1 MIQLG
6 PPPPAPVVKPRR
18 RGGPRGPVFLGAN
31 IVVLGW
37 LALAVAL
44 LVAHNVVAH
53 PIWLPVHALL
63 LGAATNAIV
72 IWSGHFTTT
81 LCRVPDPPQWHLVAK
96 LALLNLAVIATLA
109 GVAFNTEALTGMG
122 GTAVAVVAVA
132 HGAELIAMKKRALSA
147 RFDYLV
153 GFYLAAIAA
162 LLAGSAT
169 GAAMAFGVAR
179 WYARLWTTHVHVMLY
194 GWIGLTVVG
203 TLFTLWP
210 TTIRE
215 KITPRSFA
223 MARRALPTLTV
234 GLTVAAAGLLTDSWW
249 LTAAGLLGYAVG
261 VGLSIVGLWPGRSFT
276 GPAAWMLVGAT
287 AWLGV
292 AVMTETIRLIA
303 ARSVDVLPAFV
314 ENTLL
319 PLLAVGFVAQ
329 ILLGALSQLLPIL
342 VANGPPVRK
351 AVISYLDQGWQ
362 ARVCAINIAVPLVA
376 GPWRAPLPLI
386 GWVLAAV
393 AVASFVLLA
402 LRLAL
407 PVALRG
413 PLDVDAIAP
422 HSRAVTGAVAAA
434 AVAAVAAALGLGVGG
449 SAPSGAA
456 GVSGEARTVD
466 VTLKNMRFSPDVINV
481 PAGTRLVLRVTNID
495 GLPHDLHVDTGEHT
509 PRLSRGQTAMLDLGA
524 VHQDREAWCDVPGHR
539 AAGMTMTIHAVG
551 GAPRHEHTG
560 GGHGGLPAPTVLD
573 LAADPSPGW
582 TPRDA
587 VLAPAKPGV
596 HRVEL
601 RAVDRELEIAPGRR
615 ETRWTFGG
623 VEPAPTLHGRVGDTF
638 EITLINDATMGHGI
652 DFHAGALAPDQ
663 PMRTLAPGER
673 LVYRFTAHR
682 AGAWLYH
689 CSTPPMALHIAN
701 GMYGAVIIDPPGLPA
716 VDREYAL
723 VGAQLYASAPDSD
736 AQTTAIRAGQPDG
749 WMFNGTA
756 AQYMHAPLPAR
767 TGERVRVWVV
777 NAGPGDSIAFHVVGT
792 QFDTVYKEGAWLLR
806 PGGSARLDGGGARLG
821 PPHEPSDPL
830 APAGGAQ
837 ALDLAPAQGGFVE
850 LTFPEPGHYPFMD
863 HDMRHAENGAHGIFA
878 VTG

>member
-6 PPPPAPVVKPRR
+6 SPPPPAPVAKPRR

-31 IVVLGW
+31 IVVLAW
-37 LALAVAL
+37 LAVSVAL
-44 LVAHNVVAH
+44 LVGNNALAH

-81 LCRVPDPPQWHLVAK
+81 LCRVPDPPHWHLVAK
-96 LALLNLAVIATLA
+96 LAGLNVGVVAALS
-109 GVAFNTEALTGMG
+109 GVAWNAEVLTGIG
-122 GTAVAVVAVA
+122 GAVVAAVGLA

-153 GFYLAAIAA
+153 GFYLAAVVA

-169 GAAMAFGVAR
+169 GAAMALGVAR

-223 MARRALPTLTV
+223 MARRALPTLTA
-234 GLTVAAAGLLTDSWW
+234 GLTVATVGLLAGSWW
-249 LTAAGLLGYAVG
+249 LAAAGLLGYALG
-261 VGLSIVGLWPGRSFT
+261 VGLAIAGLWPGRSFT

-287 AWLGV
+287 GWLGV
-292 AVMTETIRLIA
+292 AVAIEVVALSG
-303 ARSVDVLPAFV
+303 ARSVDVLPGFV
-314 ENTLL
+314 EHTLL

-351 AVISYLDQGWQ
+351 AVIAYLDQGWQ
-362 ARVCAINIAVPLVA
+362 LRVAAINVAVPLVA
-376 GPWRAPLPLI
+376 GPWRGPLPMA

-393 AVASFVLLA
+393 AVGSFLLLA
-402 LRLAL
+402 LRPAL

-413 PLDVDAIAP
+413 PIDTEAIKP
-422 HSRAVTGAVAAA
+422 HSAAVTGAVALASAA
-434 AVAAVAAALGLGVGG
+434 GVALALVLGLGVPT
-449 SAPSGAA
+449 PSGAA
-456 GVSGEARTVD
+456 EVTGAARTVD
-466 VTLKNMRFSPDVINV
+466 VTLNNMRFSPDVLEV
-481 PAGTRLVLRVTNID
+481 PAGTRLVLRVTNVD

-509 PRLSRGQTAMLDLGA
+509 PRLSRGQTAVLDLG
-524 VHQDREAWCDVPGHR
+524 VVRQDRDVWCDVPGHR
-539 AAGMTMTIHAVG
+539 AAGMTMTIRAVG
-551 GAPRHEHTG
+551 GAPRHEHAG
-560 GGHGGLPAPTVLD
+560 GDQHPGVPAPASLD
-573 LAADPSPGW
+573 LAADPSPGF

-587 VLAPAKPGV
+587 VLAPATPGV

-601 RAVDRELEIAPGRR
+601 RAVDRELEVAPGRR
-615 ETRWTFGG
+615 EIRWTFGG

-638 EITLINDATMGHGI
+638 EITLINDASMGHGI

-663 PMRTLAPGER
+663 PMRTLEPGER
-673 LVYRFTAHR
+673 LVYRFTARR

-689 CSTPPMALHIAN
+689 CSTPPMTLHIAN

-723 VGAQLYASAPDSD
+723 VGAQLYTGAPDAD
-736 AQTTAIRAGQPDG
+736 AKTTAIRAGQPEG

-767 TGERVRVWVV
+767 VGERVRVWVV
-777 NAGPGDSIAFHVVGT
+777 NAGPGDSIAFHVVGS
-792 QFDTVYKEGAWLLR
+792 QFDTVYKEGAWLLHG
-806 PGGSARLDGGGARLG
+806 PGDAS
-821 PPHEPSDPL
+821 
-830 APAGGAQ
+830 APAGGSQ

-850 LTFPEPGHYPFMD
+850 LTFPEAGHYPFMD
-863 HDMRHAENGAHGIFA
+863 HDMRHAENGAHGIFD
-878 VTG
+878 VSG

>member
-6 PPPPAPVVKPRR
+6 SPPPPAPIVKPRR

-31 IVVLGW
+31 IVVLCW
-37 LALAVAL
+37 LAVAVAL
-44 LVAHNVVAH
+44 LIAHDAITH

-81 LCRVPDPPQWHLVAK
+81 LCRVPDPPQWHLVVK
-96 LALLNLAVIATLA
+96 LALLNAGVIAALA
-109 GVAFNTEALTGMG
+109 GVAWSAEVLTGIG
-122 GTAVAVVAVA
+122 GAVVAVVAVA
-132 HGAELIAMKKRALSA
+132 HGSGLIAMKKAALSA

-153 GFYLAAIAA
+153 GFYLAALLA
-162 LLAGSAT
+162 LLVGSAT
-169 GAAMAFGVAR
+169 GAAMALGIAS

-194 GWIGLTVVG
+194 GWIGLTVLG

-223 MARRALPTLTV
+223 MARRALPTLSA
-234 GLTVAAAGLLTDSWW
+234 GLTVAIAGLLAGSWWLAAAGLL
-249 LTAAGLLGYAVG
+249 GFAVG
-261 VGLSIVGLWPGRSFT
+261 VALAIVGLWPGRSFT

-287 AWLGV
+287 CWLAV
-292 AVMTETIRLIA
+292 AVVIEVIGLLG
-303 ARSVDVLPAFV
+303 ARSVDMLPAFV
-314 ENTLL
+314 EHTLL

-351 AVISYLDQGWQ
+351 AVIAYLDQGWQ
-362 ARVCAINIAVPLVA
+362 VRVGALNAAVPLVA
-376 GPWRAPLPLI
+376 GPWHGPVPVV

-393 AVASFVLLA
+393 AVASFVLLG
-402 LRLAL
+402 LRLAI

-413 PLDVDAIAP
+413 PIDVDAIQP
-422 HSRAVTGAVAAA
+422 RSGVVTA
-434 AVAAVAAALGLGVGG
+434 AVALASLVAVGSALALGMGTP
-449 SAPSGAA
+449 APSGATGA
-456 GVSGEARTVD
+456 VHTVD
-466 VTLKNMRFSPDVINV
+466 VTSKNMRFSPDVIDV

-495 GLPHDLHVDTGEHT
+495 GLPHDLRVDTGEHT
-509 PRLSRGQTAMLDLGA
+509 PRLSRGQTAVLDLGV
-524 VHQDREAWCDVPGHR
+524 VHQDREAWCDIAGHR
-539 AAGMTMTIHAVG
+539 AAGMTLTIHAVG
-551 GAPRHEHTG
+551 GAPRHQHPG
-560 GGHGGLPAPTVLD
+560 GGRDGGGAAPTTLN
-573 LAADPSPGW
+573 LATDPSPGW
-582 TPRDA
+582 TPHDA
-587 VLAPAKPGV
+587 VLAPATPGL

-601 RAVDRELEIAPGRR
+601 RAVDRELEVAPGRR
-615 ETRWTFGG
+615 EIRWTFGG
-623 VEPAPTLHGRVGDTF
+623 VEPSPTLHGKVGDTF
-638 EITLINDATMGHGI
+638 EITLINDAAMGHGI

-673 LVYRFTAHR
+673 LVYRFTARR

-701 GMYGAVIIDPPGLPA
+701 GMYGAVIIDPPGLPP

-723 VGAQLYASAPDSD
+723 VGAQLYAGAPDTD
-736 AQTTAIRAGQPDG
+736 AKTTAIRAGQPDG

-767 TGERVRVWVV
+767 TGERVRIWVV

-806 PGGSARLDGGGARLG
+806 PGGSGG
-821 PPHEPSDPL
+821 S
-830 APAGGAQ
+830 Q

-850 LTFPEPGHYPFMD
+850 LTFPEAGHYPFMD
-863 HDMRHAENGAHGIFA
+863 HDMRHAENGAHGIF
-878 VTG
+878 VVSG

>member
-1 MIQLG
+1 MIELG
-6 PPPPAPVVKPRR
+6 PPPPGHTVRPPR

-37 LALAVAL
+37 LAVAVVLMFAHR
-44 LVAHNVVAH
+44 LVGY

-96 LALLNLAVIATLA
+96 LLLLNVSVVSALA
-109 GVAFNTEALTGMG
+109 GVACNAESLTGIG
-122 GTAVAVVAVA
+122 GTGVTAVAVI
-132 HGAELIAMKKRALSA
+132 HGAALIAMKKSALSA

-153 GFYLAAIAA
+153 GFYLVAVAA
-162 LLAGSAT
+162 LLAGTAA
-169 GAAMAFGVAR
+169 GAAMAFGIAR
-179 WYARLWTTHVHVMLY
+179 WYARLWTTHVHVLLY
-194 GWIGLTVVG
+194 GWIGLTVLG

-215 KITPRSFA
+215 KISPRSFA
-223 MARRALPTLTV
+223 MARRALPTLTI
-234 GLTVAAAGLLTDSWW
+234 GLVAAIGGLLAGSWW
-249 LTAAGLLGYAVG
+249 LTALALLGYAAG
-261 VGLSIVGLWPGRSFT
+261 VGLSVAGLWPGRSFT

-292 AVMTETIRLIA
+292 AVVVEVIGLA
-303 ARSVDVLPAFV
+303 VARSVEVLPTLV
-314 ENTLL
+314 EDTLL

-351 AVISYLDQGWQ
+351 AVMGYLDQGWQ
-362 ARVCAINIAVPLVA
+362 VRVCAINVAVPLVA
-376 GPWRAPLPLI
+376 GPWRSPLPLV

-413 PLDVDAIAP
+413 PLDIGAIAP
-422 HSRAVTGAVAAA
+422 RPRVVAGAVALS
-434 AVAAVAAALGLGVGG
+434 AVAAVVGTLALGRVVPPP
-449 SAPSGAA
+449 ATAA
-456 GVSGEARTVD
+456 GATAEAHTVD
-466 VTLKNMRFSPDVINV
+466 VTLTDMRFSPDTIDV
-481 PAGTRLVLRVTNID
+481 PAGSRLILRVTNVD
-495 GLPHDLHVDTGEHT
+495 GVPHDVRVETGQHT
-509 PRLSRGQTAMLDLGA
+509 PRLNRGQTAVLDLGS
-524 VHQDREAWCDVPGHR
+524 VHQDLDVWCDVPGHR
-539 AAGMTMTIHAVG
+539 AAGMTMNIRAVG
-551 GAPRHEHTG
+551 GANHHQHTG
-560 GGHGGLPAPTVLD
+560 TGTGGPPAPAVLD
-573 LAADPSPGW
+573 LAAPASPGW

-587 VLAPAKPGV
+587 VLAAATPGV

-601 RAVDRELEIAPGRR
+601 RAVDRDLEVAPGRR
-615 ETRWTFGG
+615 EVRWTFGG
-623 VEPAPTLHGRVGDTF
+623 VEPAPILRGRVGDTF
-638 EITLINDATMGHGI
+638 EITLINDAAMGHGI

-673 LVYRFTAHR
+673 LVYRFTAQR

-701 GMYGAVIIDPPGLPA
+701 GMYGAVIIDPTGLPR
-716 VDREYAL
+716 VDREYVL
-723 VGAQLYASAPDSD
+723 VGAQLYTGPTDSE
-736 AQTTAIRAGQPDG
+736 AKTAAIRAGAPDG

-756 AQYMHAPLPAR
+756 AQYLRAPLPVR

-777 NAGPGDSIAFHVVGT
+777 NAGPGESIAFHVVGT
-792 QFDTVYKEGAWLLR
+792 QFDGVYKEGAWLLR
-806 PGGSARLDGGGARLG
+806 PHTGDPGGS
-821 PPHEPSDPL
+821 
-830 APAGGAQ
+830 Q
-837 ALDLAPAQGGFVE
+837 VLDLAPAQGGFVE
-850 LTFPEPGHYPFMD
+850 MTFPEPGHYPFMD
-863 HDMRHAENGAHGIFA
+863 HDMRHAENGAHGVFVA
-878 VTG
+878 SG

>member
-6 PPPPAPVVKPRR
+6 SPPPPAPVAKPRR

-31 IVVLGW
+31 IVVLAW
-37 LALAVAL
+37 LAVSVAL
-44 LVAHNVVAH
+44 LVGNNALAH

-81 LCRVPDPPQWHLVAK
+81 LCRVPDPPHWHLVAK
-96 LALLNLAVIATLA
+96 LAGLNVGVVAALS
-109 GVAFNTEALTGMG
+109 GVAWNAEVLTGIG
-122 GTAVAVVAVA
+122 GAVVAAVGLA

-153 GFYLAAIAA
+153 GFYLAAVVA

-169 GAAMAFGVAR
+169 GAAMALGVAR
-179 WYARLWTTHVHVMLY
+179 WYARLWTTHVHVMVY

-223 MARRALPTLTV
+223 MARRALPTLTA
-234 GLTVAAAGLLTDSWW
+234 GLTVATVGLLAGSWW
-249 LTAAGLLGYAVG
+249 LAAAGLLGYALG
-261 VGLSIVGLWPGRSFT
+261 VGLAIAGLWPGRSFT

-287 AWLGV
+287 GWLGV
-292 AVMTETIRLIA
+292 AVAIEVVALSG
-303 ARSVDVLPAFV
+303 ARSVDVLPGFV
-314 ENTLL
+314 EHTLL

-351 AVISYLDQGWQ
+351 AVIAYLDQGWQ
-362 ARVCAINIAVPLVA
+362 LRVAAINAAVPLVA
-376 GPWRAPLPLI
+376 GPWRGPLPMA

-393 AVASFVLLA
+393 AVGSFLLLA

-413 PLDVDAIAP
+413 PIDTEAIKP
-422 HSRAVTGAVAAA
+422 HSAAVTGAVALASAA
-434 AVAAVAAALGLGVGG
+434 GVALALVLGLGVPT
-449 SAPSGAA
+449 PSGAA
-456 GVSGEARTVD
+456 EVTGAARTVD
-466 VTLKNMRFSPDVINV
+466 VTLNNMRFSPDVLEV
-481 PAGTRLVLRVTNID
+481 PAGTRLVLRVTNVD

-509 PRLSRGQTAMLDLGA
+509 PRLSRGQTAVLDLG
-524 VHQDREAWCDVPGHR
+524 VVRQDRDVWCDVPGHR
-539 AAGMTMTIHAVG
+539 AAGMTMTIRAVG
-551 GAPRHEHTG
+551 GAPRHEHAG
-560 GGHGGLPAPTVLD
+560 GDQHPGVPAPASLD
-573 LAADPSPGW
+573 LAADPSPGF

-587 VLAPAKPGV
+587 VLAPATPGV

-601 RAVDRELEIAPGRR
+601 RAVDRELEVAPGRR
-615 ETRWTFGG
+615 EIRWTFGG

-638 EITLINDATMGHGI
+638 EITLINDASMGHGI

-663 PMRTLAPGER
+663 PMRTLEPGER
-673 LVYRFTAHR
+673 LVYRFTARR

-689 CSTPPMALHIAN
+689 CSTPPMTLHIAN

-723 VGAQLYASAPDSD
+723 VGAQLYTGAPDAD
-736 AQTTAIRAGQPDG
+736 AKTTAIRAGQPDG

-756 AQYMHAPLPAR
+756 AQYMHGPLPAR
-767 TGERVRVWVV
+767 VGERVRVWVV
-777 NAGPGDSIAFHVVGT
+777 NAGPGDSIAFHVVGS
-792 QFDTVYKEGAWLLR
+792 QFDTVYKEGAWLLHG
-806 PGGSARLDGGGARLG
+806 PGDAS
-821 PPHEPSDPL
+821 
-830 APAGGAQ
+830 APAGGSQ

-850 LTFPEPGHYPFMD
+850 LTFPEAGHYPFMD
-863 HDMRHAENGAHGIFA
+863 HDMRHAENGAHGIFD
-878 VTG
+878 VSG

>member
-6 PPPPAPVVKPRR
+6 LPSSHPPAVKIRR

-31 IVVLGW
+31 IVVLAW
-37 LALAVAL
+37 LAVSVAL
-44 LVAHNVVAH
+44 LIGHNALAH

-81 LCRVPDPPQWHLVAK
+81 LCRVPDPPHWHLVVK
-96 LALLNLAVIATLA
+96 LALLNIGVIAALA
-109 GVAFNTEALTGMG
+109 GVAWSAESLTGLG
-122 GTAVAVVAVA
+122 GAIVAVVAVA
-132 HGAELIAMKKRALSA
+132 HGAELIAMKKSALSA

-153 GFYLAAIAA
+153 GFYLAAIVA

-194 GWIGLTVVG
+194 GWIGLTVIG

-223 MARRALPTLTV
+223 MARRALPTLTAALAVATV
-234 GLTVAAAGLLTDSWW
+234 GLLAGSWW
-249 LTAAGLLGYAVG
+249 LAAAGLLGYALG
-261 VGLSIVGLWPGRSFT
+261 VGLAIAGLWPGRSFT
-276 GPAAWMLVGAT
+276 GPAAWMLVGA
-287 AWLGV
+287 AGWLGV
-292 AVMTETIRLIA
+292 AVVIEVIALLA
-303 ARSVDVLPAFV
+303 ARSVEVLPAFV
-314 ENTLL
+314 EHTLL

-342 VANGPPVRK
+342 VANGPPIRK
-351 AVISYLDQGWQ
+351 AVIAYLDQGWLV
-362 ARVCAINIAVPLVA
+362 RVAAINVAVPLVA
-376 GPWRAPLPLI
+376 GPWRGPVPVI

-393 AVASFVLLA
+393 AVGSFLLMA

-413 PLDVDAIAP
+413 PIDVDKIKP
-422 HSRAVTGAVAAA
+422 HSGAVTGVVALAAA
-434 AVAAVAAALGLGVGG
+434 AGVALALGLGMGNP
-449 SAPSGAA
+449 APSGAT
-456 GVSGEARTVD
+456 GVTGPVRTVE
-466 VTLKNMRFSPDVINV
+466 VTSKSMRFSPDVIEV
-481 PAGTRLVLRVTNID
+481 PAGTHLVLRLTNID
-495 GLPHDLHVDTGEHT
+495 GLPHDVRVDTGEHT
-509 PRLSRGQTAMLDLGA
+509 PRLSRGQSAVLDLG
-524 VHQDREAWCDVPGHR
+524 VVNQDREAWCDIAGHR
-539 AAGMTMTIHAVG
+539 AAGMTLTIRAVG
-551 GAPRHEHTG
+551 GMPRHEHPG
-560 GGHGGLPAPTVLD
+560 GGQDPGLPTPATLN

-582 TPRDA
+582 TPYDA
-587 VLAPAKPGV
+587 VLAPATPGRL

-601 RAVDRELEIAPGRR
+601 RAVDRELEVAPGRR
-615 ETRWTFGG
+615 EIRWTFGG
-623 VEPAPTLHGRVGDTF
+623 VEPSPTLHGRVGDVF
-638 EITLINDATMGHGI
+638 EITLINDASMGHGI

-663 PMRTLAPGER
+663 PMRTLEPGER
-673 LVYRFTAHR
+673 LVYRFTARR

-689 CSTPPMALHIAN
+689 CSTPPMTLHIAN

-723 VGAQLYASAPDSD
+723 VGAQLYAGAPDAD
-736 AQTTAIRAGQPDG
+736 AKTTAIRAGRPDG

-777 NAGPGDSIAFHVVGT
+777 NAGPGDAIAFHIVGT

-806 PGGSARLDGGGARLG
+806 PPEDGDPPGGS
-821 PPHEPSDPL
+821 
-830 APAGGAQ
+830 Q
-837 ALDLAPAQGGFVE
+837 VLDLAPAQGGFVE
-850 LTFPEPGHYPFMD
+850 LSFPEPGHYPFMD

>member
-1 MIQLG
+1 MIPLG

-37 LALAVAL
+37 LAVAVVLLA
-44 LVAHNVVAH
+44 AHNVVAH

-96 LALLNLAVIATLA
+96 LALLNAAVIATLA
-109 GVAFNTEALTGMG
+109 GVAFNAEALSGAG

-132 HGAELIAMKKRALSA
+132 HGAELIAMKKSALSA

-169 GAAMAFGVAR
+169 GAAMAVGVAR

-194 GWIGLTVVG
+194 GWIGLTVMG

-223 MARRALPTLTV
+223 MARRALPTLTAGLAAAAV
-234 GLTVAAAGLLTDSWW
+234 GLLAGSWW

-261 VGLSIVGLWPGRSFT
+261 VGLSIAGLWPGRSFT

-287 AWLGV
+287 LWLGI
-292 AVMTETIRLIA
+292 AVVGETTRLIA
-303 ARSVDVLPAFV
+303 ARSVEVLPALV
-314 ENTLL
+314 EHTLL

-351 AVISYLDQGWQ
+351 AVIGYLDQGWQ
-362 ARVCAINIAVPLVA
+362 ARVCAINLAVPLVA

-386 GWVLAAV
+386 GWALAAV

-402 LRLAL
+402 LRLAI

-413 PLDVDAIAP
+413 PLDIDAVTP
-422 HSRAVTGAVAAA
+422 HPRAITGAVAVA
-434 AVAAVAAALGLGVGG
+434 AVAAVAVALGMGG

-456 GVSGEARTVD
+456 GVTGAARTID
-466 VTLKNMRFSPDVINV
+466 VTLKDMRFSPDVIDV
-481 PAGTRLVLRVTNID
+481 PAGTRLVLRVTNAD

-509 PRLSRGQTAMLDLGA
+509 PRLSRGQTALLDLGA
-524 VHQDREAWCDVPGHR
+524 VQQDREAWCDVPGHR

-551 GAPRHEHTG
+551 GVPRHQHTG
-560 GGHGGLPAPTVLD
+560 GGQSGSSTPTVLD

-582 TPRDA
+582 TPHDA
-587 VLAPAKPGV
+587 VLAPAIPGV
-596 HRVEL
+596 HRLEL

-615 ETRWTFGG
+615 EIRWTFGG

-638 EITLINDATMGHGI
+638 EITLINDASMGHGI

-689 CSTPPMALHIAN
+689 CSTPPMTLHIAN

-723 VGAQLYASAPDSD
+723 VGAQLYAGPPDSD
-736 AQTTAIRAGQPDG
+736 AKTTAIRAGQPDG

-756 AQYMHAPLPAR
+756 VQYMHAPLPAH

-777 NAGPGDSIAFHVVGT
+777 NAGPGDAIAFHVVGT

-806 PGGSARLDGGGARLG
+806 PPGGSGG
-821 PPHEPSDPL
+821 S
-830 APAGGAQ
+830 Q
-837 ALDLAPAQGGFVE
+837 ALDLVPAQGGFVE
-850 LTFPEPGHYPFMD
+850 MTFPEPGHYPFMD
-863 HDMRHAENGAHGIFA
+863 HDMRHAENGAHGVFE

>member
-6 PPPPAPVVKPRR
+6 SPPSPAPSAKRRR

-31 IVVLGW
+31 IVVLAW
-37 LALAVAL
+37 LAVSVAL
-44 LVAHNVVAH
+44 LIGHNAISH

-81 LCRVPDPPQWHLVAK
+81 LCRVPDPPHWHLVAK
-96 LALLNLAVIATLA
+96 LAVLNAGVIATLA
-109 GVAFNTEALTGMG
+109 GVTWNAEALTGLG
-122 GTAVAVVAVA
+122 GAVVAAVGVA
-132 HGAELIAMKKRALSA
+132 HGAELIAMKKSALSA

-153 GFYLAAIAA
+153 GFYLAAVVA
-162 LLAGSAT
+162 LLIGSAA
-169 GAAMAFGVAR
+169 GATMAFGVAR

-223 MARRALPTLTV
+223 MARRALPTLTA
-234 GLTVAAAGLLTDSWW
+234 GLAIATAGLIADSWWLAAAGL
-249 LTAAGLLGYAVG
+249 AGYAIGAGLA
-261 VGLSIVGLWPGRSFT
+261 IVGLWPGRSFT

-287 AWLGV
+287 GWLGV
-292 AVMTETIRLIA
+292 AVVIEVVALIA
-303 ARSVDVLPAFV
+303 GRSVDVLPAFV
-314 ENTLL
+314 EHTLL

-342 VANGPPVRK
+342 VAHGPPIRK
-351 AVISYLDQGWQ
+351 AVIAYLDQGWQ
-362 ARVCAINIAVPLVA
+362 VRVAAINVAVPLVA
-376 GPWRAPLPLI
+376 GPWRGPLPVI

-413 PLDVDAIAP
+413 PIDVETIKP
-422 HSRAVTGAVAAA
+422 HPAAVTGAVALAA
-434 AVAAVAAALGLGVGG
+434 AAAVAAALTL
-449 SAPSGAA
+449 APAA
-456 GVSGEARTVD
+456 SEVADVAGEAHTVD
-466 VTLKNMRFSPDVINV
+466 VTLNNMRFSPDVLEV

-509 PRLSRGQTAMLDLGA
+509 PRLSRGQTAVLDLG
-524 VHQDREAWCDVPGHR
+524 VVRQDRDVWCDVPGHR
-539 AAGMTMTIHAVG
+539 AAGMTMTIRALG
-551 GAPRHEHTG
+551 GVPRHEHAG
-560 GGHGGLPAPTVLD
+560 GDHGGRAPTPETLN
-573 LAADPSPGW
+573 LAVDPSPGW
-582 TPRDA
+582 RPYDA
-587 VLAPAKPGV
+587 VLAPATPGV

-601 RAVDRELEIAPGRR
+601 RAVDAELEVAPGRR
-615 ETRWTFGG
+615 EIRWTFGG
-623 VEPAPTLHGRVGDTF
+623 SEPAPTLHGRVGDTF
-638 EITLINDATMGHGI
+638 EITLINDSTMGHGI

-663 PMRTLAPGER
+663 PMRTLEPGER
-673 LVYRFTAHR
+673 LVYRFTARR

-689 CSTPPMALHIAN
+689 CSTPPMTLHIAN
-701 GMYGAVIIDPPGLPA
+701 GMYGAVIIDPPGLSA

-723 VGAQLYASAPDSD
+723 VGAQLYAGAPDAD
-736 AQTTAIRAGQPDG
+736 AKTTAIRAGQPDG

-767 TGERVRVWVV
+767 SGERVRVWVV
-777 NAGPGDSIAFHVVGT
+777 NAGPGDTIAFHIVGT

-806 PGGSARLDGGGARLG
+806 PGD
-821 PPHEPSDPL
+821 PS
-830 APAGGAQ
+830 APAGGSQ
-837 ALDLAPAQGGFVE
+837 VLDLATAQGGFVE

-863 HDMRHAENGAHGIFA
+863 HDMRHAENGAHGTFE
-878 VTG
+878 VVG

>member
-1 MIQLG
+1 MIPLG
-6 PPPPAPVVKPRR
+6 PPPQSPVAKRRR

-37 LALAVAL
+37 LAVAVAL
-44 LVAHNVVAH
+44 LVAHNVLAH
-53 PIWLPVHALL
+53 PVWLPVHALL

-96 LALLNLAVIATLA
+96 LSLLNLAVIATLA
-109 GVAFNTEALTGMG
+109 GVAFDAAALTGLG
-122 GTAVAVVAVA
+122 GTAVAGVAVA
-132 HGAELIAMKKRALSA
+132 HGAELIAMKKSALSA

-153 GFYLAAIAA
+153 GFYLAAVAA
-162 LLAGSAT
+162 LLAGSAA

-215 KITPRSFA
+215 KISERSFA
-223 MARRALPTLTV
+223 MAKRALPTLAV
-234 GLTVAAAGLLTDSWW
+234 GLSVAVAGLLTDSWW
-249 LTAAGLLGYAVG
+249 LTAAGLLGYAAG
-261 VGLSIVGLWPGRSFT
+261 VGLSIAGLWPGRSFT

-292 AVMTETIRLIA
+292 AVMIETIRLIA
-303 ARSVDVLPAFV
+303 ARSTDVLPAFV
-314 ENTLL
+314 ENALL

-351 AVISYLDQGWQ
+351 AVIGYLDQGWQ

-393 AVASFVLLA
+393 AVAGFVLLA

-413 PLDVDAIAP
+413 PLDVDKIVP
-422 HSRAVTGAVAAA
+422 HSRAVTGAVAVA
-434 AVAAVAAALGLGVGG
+434 AVAAVSAALGLGTGDP
-449 SAPSGAA
+449 APSGAVTSA
-456 GVSGEARTVD
+456 EAHTVD
-466 VTLKNMRFSPDVINV
+466 VTLKDMRFSPDVITV

-495 GLPHDLHVDTGEHT
+495 GLPHDLHVDTGERT
-509 PRLSRGQTAMLDLGA
+509 PRLSRGQSAVLDLGV

-539 AAGMTMTIHAVG
+539 AAGMTMAIRALG
-551 GAPRHEHTG
+551 GVPRHAHTG
-560 GGHGGLPAPTVLD
+560 GGRGGLPAPTVLD

-582 TPRDA
+582 APRDA
-587 VLAPAKPGV
+587 VLAPATPGM

-615 ETRWTFGG
+615 ELRWTFGG

-673 LVYRFTAHR
+673 LVYRFTAQR

-723 VGAQLYASAPDSD
+723 VGAQLYANAPDSE
-736 AQTTAIRAGQPDG
+736 AQTTAIRAGAPDG

-756 AQYMHAPLPAR
+756 AQYMHVPLPAR
-767 TGERVRVWVV
+767 TGERVRIWVV
-777 NAGPGDSIAFHVVGT
+777 NAGPGDSIAFHVVGS

-806 PGGSARLDGGGARLG
+806 PSEPGGS
-821 PPHEPSDPL
+821 
-830 APAGGAQ
+830 Q

-863 HDMRHAENGAHGIFA
+863 HDMRHAENGAHGIFE

>member
-1 MIQLG
+1 MIPMG
-6 PPPPAPVVKPRR
+6 PPPQAPVAKRPR

-37 LALAVAL
+37 LAVAVAL

-53 PIWLPVHALL
+53 PVWLPVHALL

-81 LCRVPDPPQWHLVAK
+81 LCRVPDPPHWHLVAK
-96 LALLNLAVIATLA
+96 LSLLNLAVIATLA
-109 GVAFNTEALTGMG
+109 GVAFDAPALTGFG

-132 HGAELIAMKKRALSA
+132 HGAELITMKKSALSA

-153 GFYLAAIAA
+153 GFYLAAVAA
-162 LLAGSAT
+162 LLAGSAA

-215 KITPRSFA
+215 KISERSFA
-223 MARRALPTLTV
+223 MAKRALPTLAL
-234 GLTVAAAGLLTDSWW
+234 GLSVAVAGLLLDSWW
-249 LTAAGLLGYAVG
+249 LTAAGLMGYALG
-261 VGLSIVGLWPGRSFT
+261 VGLSIGGLWPGRSFT

-292 AVMTETIRLIA
+292 AVMIETVRLIA
-303 ARSVDVLPAFV
+303 AHSTAVLPAFV

-351 AVISYLDQGWQ
+351 AVIGYLDQGWQ
-362 ARVCAINIAVPLVA
+362 ARVGAINVAVPLVA
-376 GPWRAPLPLI
+376 GPWRAPLPVI

-393 AVASFVLLA
+393 AVAGFVLLA

-413 PLDVDAIAP
+413 PLDVDKIAP
-422 HSRAVTGAVAAA
+422 HSRAVTGAVAVA
-434 AVAAVAAALGLGVGG
+434 AVAAVAAALGLGIGG
-449 SAPSGAA
+449 PAPSGAVTSA
-456 GVSGEARTVD
+456 EAHTVD
-466 VTLKNMRFSPDVINV
+466 VTLKDMRFSPDVITV
-481 PAGTRLVLRVTNID
+481 PAGTRLVLRITNID
-495 GLPHDLHVDTGEHT
+495 GLPHDLHVDTGERT
-509 PRLSRGQTAMLDLGA
+509 PRLSRGQSAVLDLG
-524 VHQDREAWCDVPGHR
+524 VVRQDREAWCDVPGHR

-551 GAPRHEHTG
+551 GIPRHEHTG
-560 GGHGGLPAPTVLD
+560 GGPGGRPAPTALD

-582 TPRDA
+582 APRDA
-587 VLAPAKPGV
+587 VLAPATPGL

-615 ETRWTFGG
+615 EVRWTFGG

-673 LVYRFTAHR
+673 LVYRFTAQR

-716 VDREYAL
+716 VDREYTL
-723 VGAQLYASAPDSD
+723 VGAQLYANAPDSE
-736 AQTTAIRAGQPDG
+736 AQTTAIRAGAPDG

-756 AQYMHAPLPAR
+756 AQYMHVPLPAR
-767 TGERVRVWVV
+767 TGERVRIWVV
-777 NAGPGDSIAFHVVGT
+777 NAGPGDSIAFHVVGS

-806 PGGSARLDGGGARLG
+806 PREPGGS
-821 PPHEPSDPL
+821 
-830 APAGGAQ
+830 Q

-863 HDMRHAENGAHGIFA
+863 HDMRHAENGAHGIFE

>member
-6 PPPPAPVVKPRR
+6 SPPPPAPVAKPRR

-31 IVVLGW
+31 IVVLAW
-37 LALAVAL
+37 LAVSVAL
-44 LVAHNVVAH
+44 LVGNNALAH

-81 LCRVPDPPQWHLVAK
+81 LCRVPDPPHWHLVAK
-96 LALLNLAVIATLA
+96 LAGLNVGVVAALS
-109 GVAFNTEALTGMG
+109 GVAWNAEVLTGIG
-122 GTAVAVVAVA
+122 GAVVAAVGLA
-132 HGAELIAMKKRALSA
+132 HGAELIAMKTRALSA

-153 GFYLAAIAA
+153 GFYLAAVVA

-169 GAAMAFGVAR
+169 GAAMALGVAR

-223 MARRALPTLTV
+223 MARRALPTLTA
-234 GLTVAAAGLLTDSWW
+234 GLTVATVGLLAGSWWLAAAGLV
-249 LTAAGLLGYAVG
+249 GYALG
-261 VGLSIVGLWPGRSFT
+261 VGLAIAGLWPGRSFT

-287 AWLGV
+287 GWLGV
-292 AVMTETIRLIA
+292 DVAIEVVALSW
-303 ARSVDVLPAFV
+303 ARSVDVLPGFV
-314 ENTLL
+314 EHTLL

-351 AVISYLDQGWQ
+351 AVIAYLDQGWQ
-362 ARVCAINIAVPLVA
+362 LRVAAINVAVPLVA
-376 GPWRAPLPLI
+376 GPWRGPLPMA

-393 AVASFVLLA
+393 AVGSFLLLA

-413 PLDVDAIAP
+413 PIDTEAIKP
-422 HSRAVTGAVAAA
+422 HSAAVTGAVALASAA
-434 AVAAVAAALGLGVGG
+434 GVALALILGLGVPT
-449 SAPSGAA
+449 PSGAA
-456 GVSGEARTVD
+456 EVTGAARTVD
-466 VTLKNMRFSPDVINV
+466 VTLNNMRFSPDVLEV
-481 PAGTRLVLRVTNID
+481 PAGTRLVLRVTNVD

-509 PRLSRGQTAMLDLGA
+509 PRLSRGQTAVLDLG
-524 VHQDREAWCDVPGHR
+524 VVRQDRDVWCDVPGHR
-539 AAGMTMTIHAVG
+539 AAGMTMTIRAVG
-551 GAPRHEHTG
+551 GIPRHEHAG
-560 GGHGGLPAPTVLD
+560 ADQHPGLPAPASLN
-573 LAADPSPGW
+573 LAADPSPGF

-587 VLAPAKPGV
+587 VLAPATPGV

-601 RAVDRELEIAPGRR
+601 RAVDRELEVAPGRR
-615 ETRWTFGG
+615 EIRWTFGG

-638 EITLINDATMGHGI
+638 EITLINDASMGHGI

-663 PMRTLAPGER
+663 PMRTLEPGER
-673 LVYRFTAHR
+673 LVYRFTARR

-689 CSTPPMALHIAN
+689 CSTPPMTLHIAN

-723 VGAQLYASAPDSD
+723 VGAQLYTGAPDAD
-736 AQTTAIRAGQPDG
+736 AKTTAIRAGQPDG

-767 TGERVRVWVV
+767 VGERVRVWVV
-777 NAGPGDSIAFHVVGT
+777 NAGPGDSIAFHVVGS
-792 QFDTVYKEGAWLLR
+792 QFDTVYKEGAWLLHG
-806 PGGSARLDGGGARLG
+806 PGDAS
-821 PPHEPSDPL
+821 
-830 APAGGAQ
+830 APAGGSQ

-850 LTFPEPGHYPFMD
+850 LTFPEAGHYPFMD
-863 HDMRHAENGAHGIFA
+863 HDMRHAENGAHGIFD
-878 VTG
+878 VSG

>member
-6 PPPPAPVVKPRR
+6 SPPPAAPVVKPRR
-18 RGGPRGPVFLGAN
+18 RGGPRGPIFLGAN
-31 IVVLGW
+31 IVVLAW
-37 LALAVAL
+37 LVVSVAL
-44 LVAHNVVAH
+44 LLARNAISH

-81 LCRVPDPPQWHLVAK
+81 LCRVPDPPHWHLAAK
-96 LALLNLAVIATLA
+96 LAVLNAAVIATLA
-109 GVAFNTEALTGMG
+109 GVAFDAEAATGIG
-122 GTAVAVVAVA
+122 GTIVAAVAVA
-132 HGAELIAMKKRALSA
+132 HGAELIAMKKSALSA

-153 GFYLAAIAA
+153 GFYLAAIVA
-162 LLAGSAT
+162 LLAGSAA

-194 GWIGLTVVG
+194 GWIGLTVLG

-223 MARRALPTLTV
+223 MARRALPTLIA
-234 GLTVAAAGLLTDSWW
+234 GLAVAVAGLLTGNWW
-249 LTAAGLLGYAVG
+249 LTAAGLLGYAAG
-261 VGLSIVGLWPGRSFT
+261 IGLAIIGLWPGRSFT

-287 AWLGV
+287 GWLGV
-292 AVMTETIRLIA
+292 AVVIEVIGLIA
-303 ARSVDVLPAFV
+303 ARSVEVLPAFV
-314 ENTLL
+314 EHTLL

-351 AVISYLDQGWQ
+351 AVIAYLDQGWQ
-362 ARVCAINIAVPLVA
+362 VRVLAINAAVPLVA
-376 GPWRAPLPLI
+376 APWRGLPPTI

-393 AVASFVLLA
+393 AVASFLVLA

-413 PLDVDAIAP
+413 PIDIDAIKP
-422 HSRAVTGAVAAA
+422 HSGAVTGAVALASLL
-434 AVAAVAAALGLGVGG
+434 AVALALTLGVGA
-449 SAPSGAA
+449 STPSGAA
-456 GVSGEARTVD
+456 GVAESARTVD
-466 VTLKNMRFSPDVINV
+466 VTLNNMRFYPDVIDV
-481 PAGTRLVLRVTNID
+481 PAGTPLVLRVTNVEAV
-495 GLPHDLHVDTGEHT
+495 PHDLRVDTGEQT
-509 PRLSRGQTAMLDLGA
+509 PRLSRGQTAVLDLGP
-524 VHQDREAWCDVPGHR
+524 VHQDRDVWCDVPGHK

-551 GAPRHEHTG
+551 AVPRHDHERG
-560 GGHGGLPAPTVLD
+560 GEPGGGLPVPTTLD

-582 TPRDA
+582 KPYDA
-587 VLAPAKPGV
+587 VLAPAAPGV

-601 RAVDRELEIAPGRR
+601 RAVDRELEVAPGRR
-615 ETRWTFGG
+615 EIRWTFGG

-638 EITLINDATMGHGI
+638 EITLINDSTMGHGI

-663 PMRTLAPGER
+663 PMRTLQPGER
-673 LVYRFTAHR
+673 LIYRFTARR

-689 CSTPPMALHIAN
+689 CSTPPMTLHIAN

-723 VGAQLYASAPDSD
+723 VGAQLYTGAPDAD
-736 AQTTAIRAGQPDG
+736 AKTTAIRAGQPDG

-767 TGERVRVWVV
+767 TGERVRIWVV
-777 NAGPGDSIAFHVVGT
+777 NAGPGDAIAFHVVGT

-806 PGGSARLDGGGARLG
+806 PGGSARLDEGEAKLG
-821 PPHEPSDPL
+821 PPHQPGDP
-830 APAGGAQ
+830 GGSQ
-837 ALDLAPAQGGFVE
+837 VLDLAPAQGGFVE
-850 LTFPEPGHYPFMD
+850 LTFPEAGHYPFMD
-863 HDMRHAENGAHGIFA
+863 HDMRHAENGAHGIFE